1 MDRVKKFDRMLE
13 KIEDYKFVMSKFVMY
28 VCLVLGC
35 FWMLMPFNREE
46 PFFWMISY
54 YIIFFGVSCYL
65 NSYASMENKGTS
77 IYMVLRWM
85 PVEEKV
91 IYKVRREYL
100 DRLVLKVT
108 IVIFVL
114 QQIGALLDHSWNL
127 WNIVYPLAIAG
138 LIWLSGVLNIKMAM
152 KVFK

>member
-28 VCLVLGC
+28 LCLVLGC
-35 FWMLMPFNREE
+35 SCMLMPFNRAE
-46 PFFWMISY
+46 PFFVISY
-54 YIIFFGVSCYL
+54 SIIFTGINCYL
-65 NSYASMENKGTS
+65 NSYASAEKGTS

-85 PVEEKV
+85 PVDKKE

-100 DRLVLKVT
+100 DRLVLKVA
-108 IVIFVL
+108 IVIFLL
-114 QQIGALLDHSWNL
+114 QQVGALLDHSWNV

-138 LIWLSGVLNIKMAM
+138 LIWLSGVLNIKMVM
-152 KVFK
+152 RVFK

>member
-1 MDRVKKFDRMLE
+1 MDRVKKFDQMLE

-28 VCLVLGC
+28 LCLVLGC
-35 FWMLMPFNREE
+35 SWMLIPLNRGE
-46 PFFWMISY
+46 PFFWLISY
-54 YIIFFGVSCYL
+54 YIIFFGIACYL
-65 NSYASMENKGTS
+65 KSYGCAEKGTS

-85 PVEEKV
+85 PVDKKE

-100 DRLVLKVT
+100 DRLVLKVA
-108 IVIFVL
+108 IVIFLL
-114 QQIGALLDHSWNL
+114 QQVGALLDHSWNV

-152 KVFK
+152 RVFK

>member
-28 VCLVLGC
+28 LCLVLGC
-35 FWMLMPFNREE
+35 SWMLIPLNRGE
-46 PFFWMISY
+46 PFFCLISY
-54 YIIFFGVSCYL
+54 YIIFFGIACYL
-65 NSYASMENKGTS
+65 KSYGCAEKGTS

-85 PVEEKV
+85 PVDKKE

-100 DRLVLKVT
+100 DRLVLKVA
-108 IVIFVL
+108 IVIFLL
-114 QQIGALLDHSWNL
+114 QQVGALLDHSWNV

-138 LIWLSGVLNIKMAM
+138 LIWLSGVLNIKMVM
-152 KVFK
+152 RVFK

>member
-28 VCLVLGC
+28 LCLVLGC
-35 FWMLMPFNREE
+35 SWMLIPLNRGE
-46 PFFWMISY
+46 PFFWLISY
-54 YIIFFGVSCYL
+54 YIIFFGIACYL
-65 NSYASMENKGTS
+65 KSYGCAEKGTS

-85 PVEEKV
+85 PVDKKE

-100 DRLVLKVT
+100 DRLVLKVA

-114 QQIGALLDHSWNL
+114 QQAGALLNHSWNV
-127 WNIVYPLAIAG
+127 WNIVYPLATAG
-138 LIWLSGVLNIKMAM
+138 LIWLSGVLYIKMVM
-152 KVFK
+152 RIFK

>member
-1 MDRVKKFDRMLE
+1 MTEFSFE
-13 KIEDYKFVMSKFVMY
+13 NPSFAG
-28 VCLVLGC
+28 VL
-35 FWMLMPFNREE
+35 
-46 PFFWMISY
+46 SY
-54 YIIFFGVSCYL
+54 YIIFFGIACYL
-65 NSYASMENKGTS
+65 KSYGCAEKGTS

-85 PVEEKV
+85 PVEEEV

>member
-13 KIEDYKFVMSKFVMY
+13 KIENYKFVMSKFVMY
-28 VCLVLGC
+28 LCLVLGC
-35 FWMLMPFNREE
+35 SWMLIPLNRGE
-46 PFFWMISY
+46 PFFWLISY
-54 YIIFFGVSCYL
+54 YIIFFGIACYL
-65 NSYASMENKGTS
+65 KSYGCAEKGTS

-85 PVEEKV
+85 PVDKKE

-100 DRLVLKVT
+100 DRLVLKVA
-108 IVIFVL
+108 IVIFLL
-114 QQIGALLDHSWNL
+114 QQVGALLDHSWNV

-152 KVFK
+152 RVFK

>member
-28 VCLVLGC
+28 LCLVLGC
-35 FWMLMPFNREE
+35 SWMLIPLNRGES
-46 PFFWMISY
+46 FFWLISY
-54 YIIFFGVSCYL
+54 YIIFFGIACYL
-65 NSYASMENKGTS
+65 KSYGCAEKGTS

-85 PVEEKV
+85 PVDKKE

-100 DRLVLKVT
+100 DRLVLKVA
-108 IVIFVL
+108 IVIFLL
-114 QQIGALLDHSWNL
+114 QQVGALLDHSWNV

-138 LIWLSGVLNIKMAM
+138 LIWLSGVLNIKMVM
-152 KVFK
+152 RVFK

>member
-28 VCLVLGC
+28 LCLVPGC
-35 FWMLMPFNREE
+35 FWMLIPFNVKE
-46 PFFWMISY
+46 PIFNMLSY
-54 YIIFFGVSCYL
+54 YIIFLGISCFFR
-65 NSYASMENKGTS
+65 SYACTEKGIS

-85 PVEEKV
+85 PVDKKE

-100 DRLVLKVT
+100 DRLVLKVA

-114 QQIGALLDHSWNL
+114 QQAGALLNHSWNV
-127 WNIVYPLAIAG
+127 WNIVYPLATAG
-138 LIWLSGVLNIKMAM
+138 LIWLSGVLYIKMVM
-152 KVFK
+152 RIFK